1 LSFAIRE
8 IQKNKN
14 HNNIIINNINFNS
27 IKDRFWKIIYRST
40 KNSLFLLKMPKNKR
54 NILLILIIF
63 WSIVTNGQSGP
74 DFSILADKAFQK
86 LYQNPDDCISY
97 SQSLLLSDQN
107 IEHKLVLQN
116 IISQAYAMKG
126 DYVQSV
132 STSIQKEDFQPK
144 NLSYFMQAFGD
155 YNLAEQYQNLDLYN
169 QSKKIIS
176 RLLSDHNLLKSNDPK
191 LRITTAKI
199 YQLQALNF
207 GISRNYQAALRY
219 LDKSDQY
226 TNNSNEENI
235 ITEIENQIF
244 RSSYFMKQNRLE
256 ESKKLIDSVIYGLEK
271 YKDRPFLL
279 SLAYETLSRYYFLKQ
294 DYKTSV
300 FQSEIALKQIENL
313 PFNNLK
319 IKIYESLSR
328 NYFTQHDN
336 AKYHH
341 YYKLYTALKTQE
353 DSNTKEGI
361 RYIVKLVE
369 TNLNKNIEFQKQ
381 RYSQT
386 FWMLTL
392 ILSFLILGLLIYL
405 LIIKNKNKDLKK
417 QFDFFEKQRKNK
429 QKIASSL
436 SASIKEIPAIEK
448 SPEKDSNKISKEKE
462 EEILQKLEEF
472 EQSDRFLNKNMSLSL
487 LSSQMEINTKYLSE
501 VINNSKEKN
510 FNGYI
515 NELRINH
522 IAHLLRTNPT
532 FLNYKVSYLAE
543 YSGFSSHSTFTTVF
557 KSITGMSPNA
567 YIQEISKS
575 KSS

>member
-1 LSFAIRE
+1 MKIIFNKI
-8 IQKNKN
+8 IHKNKE
-14 HNNIIINNINFNS
+14 NN
-27 IKDRFWKIIYRST
+27 
-40 KNSLFLLKMPKNKR
+40 LLLQKMPKNKR
-54 NILLILIIF
+54 NVLLLIVVFCSIF
-63 WSIVTNGQSGP
+63 ISGQSGP
-74 DFSILADKAFQK
+74 DFTILADKAFQK
-86 LYQNPDDCISY
+86 LYQNPDDCIGY

-107 IEHKLVLQN
+107 IEHKIVLQN

-132 STSIQKEDFQPK
+132 STSIQKEDFQQK
-144 NLSYFMQAFGD
+144 NFSYFMQVFGD

-169 QSKKIIS
+169 QSKKIITH
-176 RLLSDHNLLKSNDPK
+176 LLSDQHLLKSNDPRLK
-191 LRITTAKI
+191 ITTAKL

-207 GISRNYQAALRY
+207 GISRNYQDALKY

-226 TNNSNEENI
+226 INNSNEENI

-256 ESKKLIDSVIYGLEK
+256 DSKKLIDNVIHRLEK
-271 YKDRPFLL
+271 YKDHPFLL
-279 SLAYETLSRYYFLKQ
+279 GLAYENLSRYYFLKQ

-300 FQSEIALKQIENL
+300 SKSEIALMQINNL
-313 PFNNLK
+313 PFNSLK

-328 NYFTQHDN
+328 NYFTLHDN
-336 AKYHH
+336 VKYHQ
-341 YYKLYTALKTQE
+341 YNKLYTDLKTHE

-381 RYSQT
+381 SYSQS
-386 FWMLTL
+386 FWILTL

-405 LIIKNKNKDLKK
+405 LIIKNKNRDLKK
-417 QFDFFEKQRKNK
+417 QFDFFEKQRRQK

-436 SASIKEIPAIEK
+436 PIIKGIPAIEK
-448 SPEKDSNKISKEKE
+448 NPEKDSNKISKEKE

-501 VINNSKEKN
+501 VINSSKEKN

-557 KSITGMSPNA
+557 KSVTGMSPNA